1 MPPPAAVVALG
12 ACAGGTEAV
21 TDFVAAL
28 PRQLDAAVLVVLHD
42 SNGAP
47 EALPRHLGRVA
58 RLPVAAA
65 HDGEVLVAGRIYVAP
80 ADAHLRCEARRV
92 RLDGGPRVNGLRP
105 AADVLF
111 ASVAEHWGERGIGI
125 VLSGA
130 LDDGTLGLATIR
142 HAGGRVFAQAP
153 EDAAFPSMPTSAAR
167 VVPDGASAPAAHLAA
182 RVAAV
187 VAALARSQAP
197 GAPPGPD
204 DSSEEGGDRM
214 VDVLSAARTRH
225 GAAPA
230 ALGCPECGATLWERD
245 EDGVLGY
252 RCRVGHTFSP
262 ESLLS
267 RQLETLER
275 ALWAAVVA
283 LEERGEL
290 CERLLARHLDGA
302 DNRFVEHYRHDADAA
317 LAQARVVR
325 GAIDEVIRAAGGD

>member
-1 MPPPAAVVALG
+1 MPAPAAVVALG

-21 TDFVAAL
+21 SEFVAAL
-28 PRQLDAAVLVVLHD
+28 PRHLDAAVLVVVHD
-42 SNGAP
+42 SGGAP
-47 EALPRHLGRVA
+47 EALPRLFGRIS
-58 RLPVAAA
+58 RLPAGQAR
-65 HDGEVLVAGRIYVAP
+65 DGEVLVAGRIYVAP
-80 ADAHLRCEARRV
+80 ADAHLRCAARRV
-92 RLDGGPRVNGLRP
+92 HLDGGPRVNGLRP

-111 ASVAEHWGERGIGI
+111 ASVAEHWGERGIGV
-125 VLSGA
+125 VLSGS

-167 VVPDGASAPAAHLAA
+167 VVPDGAAAPAAHLAA
-182 RVAAV
+182 HVAAV
-187 VAALARSQAP
+187 VAQLAQHDRC
-197 GAPPGPD
+197 GAPMRHD
-204 DSSEEGGDRM
+204 TNREGGDRM
-214 VDVLSAARTRH
+214 VDVLSASETRH
-225 GAAPA
+225 HGLPA

-290 CERLLARHLDGA
+290 CERLLARHLDDAG
-302 DNRFVEHYRHDADAA
+302 DRFAQHYRHDAEAA

-325 GAIDEVIRAAGGD
+325 GAIDEVIRAAGSD